1 MSDYLDS
8 LLIWI
13 GQHPDQAGWVI
24 FAIACIES
32 LAIVG
37 AFIPGA
43 IILVGVGAL
52 ISTGV
57 LDLWTCCLWAT
68 AGAILGDGLSYTL
81 GQQFNNL
88 HRQWPRFRIDPD
100 YLQKGIHFFQR
111 YGDISII
118 LGRFL
123 GPTRAIVP
131 LAAGMLHMPAWRFY
145 IANIFS
151 AIIWAPAYLVPGFI
165 LGHTFNQQHVGYI
178 MLALLV
184 ISSILI
190 IWYGLRRWRSK
201 EEQRPIR

>member
-1 MSDYLDS
+1 MGDYLDS
-8 LLIWI
+8 ILAWI
-13 GQHPDQAGWVI
+13 AQHPEQSGWVI

-32 LAIVG
+32 LAIIG

-57 LDLWTCCLWAT
+57 LDLWTSCLWAT
-68 AGAILGDGLSYTL
+68 AGAIVGDGLSYIL
-81 GQQFNNL
+81 GQRFKDLSQ
-88 HRQWPRFRIDPD
+88 RWQWLRINPD
-100 YLQKGIHFFQR
+100 YLQKGIDFFQR

-165 LGHTFNQQHVGYI
+165 LGQTLSQQHVGYI
-178 MLALLV
+178 LAALLV
-184 ISSILI
+184 ITSMLLA
-190 IWYGLRRWRSK
+190 WYGLRRWRCK
-201 EEQRPIR
+201 EQQ